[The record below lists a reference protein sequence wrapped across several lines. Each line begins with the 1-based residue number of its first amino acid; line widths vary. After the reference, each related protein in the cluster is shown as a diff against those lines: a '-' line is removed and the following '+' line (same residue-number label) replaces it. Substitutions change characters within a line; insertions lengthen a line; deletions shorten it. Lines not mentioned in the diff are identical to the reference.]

1 MKLTKIASLVMT
13 SATVLSTV
21 AAITPAITQAKTQEG
36 NATVNGGKVLPDS
49 NHSTVGITFGTNNPN
64 PNPNPNNPDDGK
76 GYLRLQHVPEVF
88 DFGSHTKFD
97 SAYPVFTA
105 AGTNLN
111 NTSNDTNKGYA
122 GADNQTPKLST
133 VDTRLAAVKG
143 KTWVTVVDKQDSRT
157 DIDTK
162 NNNVVGNW
170 QLSVKADGPLTTGKD
185 ANAKTIS
192 GATVTFSNTVYAQL
206 PDRINNLTGN
216 DSDINYNHMGANFG
230 AEFAKKIQIDLG
242 NDSSTNAS
250 VNVGT
255 ADSYVGAGAN
265 IFAWDPNDIQLT
277 LPTNANIEDGT
288 YTTSLTWTLSTG
300 IQ

>member
-21 AAITPAITQAKTQEG
+21 AAVTPAITQAKTQEG
-36 NATVNGGKVLPDS
+36 NVAMNGGKALPDT

-64 PNPNPNNPDDGK
+64 PNPNPDNPNKPDDGK
-76 GYLRLQHVPEVF
+76 GYLRLQHVPAVL

-97 SAYPVFTA
+97 SAYPIFTA

-185 ANAKTIS
+185 AGAKTIS

-216 DSDINYNHMGANFG
+216 DSDINYNHKGANFN
-230 AEFAKKIQIDLG
+230 ATTMKSFQIDLG
-242 NDSSTNAS
+242 NTSSQTVGSAS
-250 VNVGT
+250 
-255 ADSYVGAGAN
+255 DYVGAGAN
-265 IFAWDPNDIQLT
+265 VFAWDPSDIQLT
-277 LPTNANIEDGT
+277 LPTNADIEDGT